1 MRIPARKR
9 LRRVSV
15 EDFLMALKPE
25 EWHGMVSRPLVV
37 GHLAWMFAKKAEAW
51 CAQNRVET
59 LKKASRLM
67 RQTEKDYRCRVLGG
81 VMAAGLQSLE
91 AQTESMAREMATKIT
106 VMEMTISNAYYR
118 LHPETDMV
126 MMRSD
131 AYLSQMLCRLHKRGL
146 GEALDGISRR
156 HNLARPLRLP
166 SPEIKALGELLSEYT
181 GGVDLSGEQTVSDG
195 EAMMWNEL
203 LKITFV

>member
-15 EDFLMALKPE
+15 EQFLKSLKPE

-51 CAQNRVET
+51 CARNRVEA
-59 LKKASRLM
+59 LKRASRQM
-67 RQTEKDYRCRVLGG
+67 RRTEADYRCRVLGG
-81 VMAAGLQSLE
+81 VLAAGLQSLE
-91 AQTESMAREMATKIT
+91 AQTERMAEEMATKIT
-106 VMEMTISNAYYR
+106 VMEMTIGNAYHH

-146 GEALDGISRR
+146 DEALDGISRR

-181 GGVDLSGEQTVSDG
+181 GGVDLSAEQTVRDG

-203 LKITFV
+203 QKITFV